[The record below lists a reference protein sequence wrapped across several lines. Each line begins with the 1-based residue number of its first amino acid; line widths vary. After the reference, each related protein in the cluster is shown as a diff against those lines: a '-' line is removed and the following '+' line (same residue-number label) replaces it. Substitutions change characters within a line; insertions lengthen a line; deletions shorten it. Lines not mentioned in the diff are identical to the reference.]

1 MVVQSGRASIGCS
14 SIAAGGSRRRLFLPK
29 SRKLRD
35 SLRGGYATRE
45 RGPLSARQP
54 NYLVRVAGSRRRSG
68 PSVEIM
74 HPPTVKCTRLER
86 ITAEA
91 SKHKA
96 GRRRRGTQLSP
107 TCLTLVALEG
117 YVICWERRPVYGF
130 CASRCLPAIPPVRP
144 RLPAGSA
151 LFSFLFSS
159 SLLARVVRERFCW
172 LCCFCTAWFFGAD
185 FRCLTLVAVNSRV
198 QSGPYH
204 TSEQRHLSE

>member
-45 RGPLSARQP
+45 RGSLSARQP

-151 LFSFLFSS
+151 LFLF
-159 SLLARVVRERFCW
+159 
-172 LCCFCTAWFFGAD
+172 FFPP
-185 FRCLTLVAVNSRV
+185 L
-198 QSGPYH
+198 Y
-204 TSEQRHLSE
+204 